1 MATCLVVASGL
12 DFAVDNYL
20 RKSPFTARTLFHKGT
35 IPPLNNPNRI
45 PRPDSGFVVIVGDDN
60 EPTVLSQL
68 QVAFDFLNRYD
79 KELRHLKQVGVDN
92 MLLDFTVM
100 RSNAVDQAA
109 YFPPE
114 LIQAMASLEVG
125 SSDSTVRIT
134 QG

>member
-1 MATCLVVASGL
+1 MATCLFVASGL

-45 PRPDSGFVVIVGDDN
+45 PRPDSGFVVVVGDDN

-68 QVAFDFLNRYD
+68 QVAFDFLNRN
-79 KELRHLKQVGVDN
+79 EMEIRRLKQFGVDN
-92 MLLDFTVM
+92 MLLDFTVVLNHAI
-100 RSNAVDQAA
+100 RQSF

-114 LIQAMASLEVG
+114 LIQTMARLGMGFVTSAVLLDRG
-125 SSDSTVRIT
+125 
-134 QG
+134 